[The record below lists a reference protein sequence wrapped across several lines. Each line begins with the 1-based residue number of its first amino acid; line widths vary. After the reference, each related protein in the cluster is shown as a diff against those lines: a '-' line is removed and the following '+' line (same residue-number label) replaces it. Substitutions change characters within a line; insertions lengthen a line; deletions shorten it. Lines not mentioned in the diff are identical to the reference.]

1 MLQEDGTRVE
11 LVYPLHD
18 VAKDSVVHGEAIAS
32 ATVPSRPVDSQ
43 TADAEAVMS
52 SSART
57 VSESGWGREF
67 FERGWRG
74 RPWVVLKRLEAS
86 GSDLDRIVDESR
98 GRGGGWLFEYCTYHL
113 LHAPLH
119 HVWASKADCARI
131 ARSIE
136 GFPAQRVKEF
146 ESVERRS
153 WLSQGVPPSILDQ
166 TAPRL
171 DWRPT
176 VSRFRFPVL
185 AFGQGEKGGEFTFLP
200 GFGSFDLVL
209 SAWVREGP
217 DLVSD
222 PLALLVLLTCHGNPA
237 KNDSRSLFSSPLHP
251 TRFKA
256 IRKALRERTGADD
269 PRTIAD
275 ELQQTLLRHV
285 PGVIA
290 SLRVRPPKPGRMHSV
305 ARSRLAEAVCR
316 ELLPGRRQ
324 RPKRAAWWEMVKNLE
339 PRMGRAF
346 RRSLTLAEASEVRAR
361 KTGKATSRRPST
373 SRTLLARAK
382 AKLAKVLQAKS
393 RSSS

>member
-1 MLQEDGTRVE
+1 MLLEDGTRLE
-11 LVYPLHD
+11 LAYPLHD
-18 VAKDSVVHGEAIAS
+18 VPKDSVVHGEAIAS
-32 ATVPSRPVDSQ
+32 ARVPSRPVDSQ

-57 VSESGWGREF
+57 VPESGWGREF

-86 GSDLDRIVDESR
+86 GSDLDRIVDEAR
-98 GRGGGWLFEYCTYHL
+98 DRGGGWLFEYCTYHL

-131 ARSIE
+131 VRSIE

-146 ESVERRS
+146 ESVERLS
-153 WLSQGVPPSILDQ
+153 LLSQGVPPAILDQ

-185 AFGQGEKGGEFTFLP
+185 VFGQDEKGGEFTFLP

-209 SAWVREGP
+209 FAWVRDGP
-217 DLVSD
+217 ELVSD

-237 KNDSRSLFSSPLHP
+237 KNDVGALFSNPLHP
-251 TRFKA
+251 TRFRA
-256 IRKALRERTGADD
+256 VRMALRERTGADD
-269 PRTIAD
+269 SKTIAD
-275 ELQQTLLRHV
+275 ELQQVLLRQV

-290 SLRVRPPKPGRMHSV
+290 SLRERPPKPGRMHSV

-324 RPKRAAWWEMVKNLE
+324 RPKQESCWEMAKNLE
-339 PRMGRAF
+339 PPVGRAF

-361 KTGKATSRRPST
+361 QTGKPTTRRPST

-382 AKLAKVLQAKS
+382 TKLTKVLQAKS